1 MSGAI
6 AWARTVTMAGVLGM
20 AGYAQGYEADATRV
34 WLANGRWHST
44 ECVQA
49 QGPQAL
55 QRKLAYVAA
64 AQAMVRRRKGVS
76 LSGHERLQQG
86 EHAEQIEEDVLGVLG
101 HLEIVQENSKN
112 IQGDTI
118 WCVTV
123 AEVKPAQ

>member
-6 AWARTVTMAGVLGM
+6 AWAGIVMLAGVLGV
-20 AGYAQGYEADATRV
+20 AGSAHGYEQDPARV
-34 WLANGRWHST
+34 WLVNGRWHST

-55 QRKLAYVAA
+55 QRKRAYLAA
-64 AQAMVRRRKGVS
+64 AQAMVRRRHGAS
-76 LSGHERLQQG
+76 LGGHERLQQG

-112 IQGDTI
+112 I
-118 WCVTV
+118 
-123 AEVKPAQ
+123 